1 MGKLLQNILSYG
13 FGAAMLAS
21 SASAFADDTFDLLGQ
36 YETVEAM
43 GSGWN
48 LGNTL
53 EANSNGTP
61 SETVWGNPQASSALM
76 KLIKNSGFNTIRI
89 PVSYLSKI
97 GSAPDYKIDA
107 AWLSRVK
114 EVVDMALAEDLYVIT
129 NIHGD
134 GYHGVTGG
142 WLLCD
147 AQNQTEIKAKFKAV
161 WQQIATTF
169 KDYDEHLIFESMN
182 EVFDGTYE
190 WQNPGVPYP
199 NAGYYQNIN
208 DYNQIFVETVRPI
221 SLNNA
226 KRWLLIPGWNTDI
239 DLTSEAKGFKIPED
253 KYVDRSTSGKRLM
266 ISVHYYAPW
275 DLCGD
280 DTDEG
285 VTRWGDEAWRQNSS
299 KCTTY
304 GQGANSES
312 TMSGQFDKL
321 KSWFTSQGYPV
332 VVGEYG
338 TVDKTSYD
346 AENSKY
352 TAYWTKTLC
361 ENARRVGAVPV
372 LWDNGHLSTAK
383 GFATINRATNTVG
396 RTYIVDAINEAF
408 GQEIEIDTTAAK
420 TKLELIT
427 SYIVNLSVDGAKEN
441 PIFKCQYSGWDEIS
455 KEISNTAKNVDVDL
469 SPASKKDGFTNLGY
483 LVYTN
488 DSLYSVNINKI
499 TINGYEFTNP
509 IVKKKLSAA
518 QYNNALPNI
527 WSGNDGEYLSDNGKA
542 ILSISAN
549 TISLMLKLD
558 GESSSVEEVDAI
570 AANIV
575 PVDGGIAVL
584 GAEGETV
591 EVYSMLGTIVSKTLA
606 TDFVTSVKLHDG
618 AYIVKVGNKTYR
630 VIVR

>member
-312 TMSGQFDKL
+312 TMSGQFEKL

-408 GQEIEIDTTAAK
+408 DQEIEIDTTAAK

-570 AANIV
+570 AANIISI
-575 PVDGGIAVL
+575 DGGIAVL

-591 EVYSMLGTIVSKTLA
+591 EVYSMLGTIVSKTVA

>member
-1 MGKLLQNILSYG
+1 MDKRLQKVLIFGL
-13 FGAAMLAS
+13 GAAMLS
-21 SASAFADDTFDLLGQ
+21 NVASAFADNQFDDLSQ
-36 YETVEAM
+36 YEMVEAM
-43 GSGWN
+43 GAGWN

-61 SETVWGNPQASSALM
+61 SETVWGNPKASSALM
-76 KLIKNSGFNTIRI
+76 KLIKDSGFNTIRI

-107 AWLSRVK
+107 DWLARVK

-147 AQNQTEIKAKFKAV
+147 AQNQTEIKAKYKAV
-161 WQQIATTF
+161 WQQIASTF

-285 VTRWGDEAWRQNSS
+285 VTRWGDEAWKENSS

-312 TMSGQFDKL
+312 TMIGQFDKL
-321 KSWFTSQGYPV
+321 KTWFTSQGYPV

-346 AENSKY
+346 AENSQY

-396 RTYIVDAINEAF
+396 RTYIVQAINDAF
-408 GQEIEIDTTAAK
+408 DQEIEIDTTAAK

-441 PIFKCQYSGWDEIS
+441 PVFKCQYSGWDEVS

-509 IVKKKLSAA
+509 IVKKDLSAA
-518 QYNNALPNI
+518 QFKNALPNI

-549 TISLMLKLD
+549 SISLMLKLD

-570 AANIV
+570 AANIISI
-575 PVDGGIAVL
+575 DGGIAVL

-591 EVYSMLGTIVSKTLA
+591 EVYSMLGTIVSKTVA
-606 TDFVTSVKLHDG
+606 TDFLTSVKLHDG

>member
-1 MGKLLQNILSYG
+1 MDKRLQKVLIFGL
-13 FGAAMLAS
+13 GAAMLS
-21 SASAFADDTFDLLGQ
+21 NVASAFADNQFDDLSQ
-36 YETVEAM
+36 YEMVEAM
-43 GSGWN
+43 GAGWN

-61 SETVWGNPQASSALM
+61 NETVWGNPKASSALM
-76 KLIKNSGFNTIRI
+76 KLIKDSGFNTIRI

-107 AWLSRVK
+107 DWLSRVK

-285 VTRWGDEAWRQNSS
+285 VTRWGDEAWSQNSS

-346 AENSKY
+346 AENSQY

-396 RTYIVDAINEAF
+396 RTYIVDAINDAF
-408 GQEIEIDTTAAK
+408 DQEIEIDTTAAK

-441 PIFKCQYSGWDEIS
+441 PVFKCQYSGWDEVS

-488 DSLYSVNINKI
+488 DSLYSVNVNKI

-509 IVKKKLSAA
+509 IVKKDLSAA
-518 QYNNALPNI
+518 QFKNALPNI

-542 ILSISAN
+542 ILSITAN
-549 TISLMLKLD
+549 SISLMLKLD
-558 GESSSVEEVDAI
+558 GGNTSVEEVDAI

-575 PVDGGIAVL
+575 SIDGGIAVL

-591 EVYSMLGTIVSKTLA
+591 EVYSMLGTMVFKTVA
-606 TDFVTSVKLHDG
+606 TDFLTSVKLHDG
-618 AYIVKVGNKTYR
+618 AYIVKVGNKAYR

>member
-107 AWLSRVK
+107 VWLSRVK

-408 GQEIEIDTTAAK
+408 DQEIEIDTTAAK

-570 AANIV
+570 AANIISI
-575 PVDGGIAVL
+575 DGGIAVL

-591 EVYSMLGTIVSKTLA
+591 EVYSMLGTIVSKTVA

>member
-61 SETVWGNPQASSALM
+61 NETVWGNPQASSALM

-408 GQEIEIDTTAAK
+408 DQEIEIDTTAAK

-527 WSGNDGEYLSDNGKA
+527 WSGNDGEYLSDNGRA

-591 EVYSMLGTIVSKTLA
+591 EVYSMLGTIVSKTVA

>member
-1 MGKLLQNILSYG
+1 MGKLLQNILSCG

-383 GFATINRATNTVG
+383 GFATINRKSNTVG

-408 GQEIEIDTTAAK
+408 DQEIEIDTTAAK

-499 TINGYEFTNP
+499 TINGYVFTNP
-509 IVKKKLSAA
+509 IVKKDLSAA
-518 QYNNALPNI
+518 QFKNALPNI

-542 ILSISAN
+542 ILSITAN
-549 TISLMLKLD
+549 SISLMLKLD
-558 GESSSVEEVDAI
+558 GGNTSVEEVDAI

-575 PVDGGIAVL
+575 SIDGGIAVL

-591 EVYSMLGTIVSKTLA
+591 EVYSMLGTIVSKTVA
-606 TDFVTSVKLHDG
+606 TDFLTSVKLHDG

>member
-1 MGKLLQNILSYG
+1 MDKRLQNVLTFGLGATMLS
-13 FGAAMLAS
+13 M
-21 SASAFADDTFDLLGQ
+21 SASAFADNQFDDLSQ
-36 YETVEAM
+36 YEMVEAM
-43 GSGWN
+43 GAGWN

-61 SETVWGNPQASSALM
+61 SETIWGNPQTTPALI

-89 PVSYLSKI
+89 PVSYLNKI
-97 GSAPDYKIDA
+97 GSAPDYKIDE
-107 AWLSRVK
+107 AWLARVK

-134 GYHGVTGG
+134 GYHGVTGS
-142 WLLCD
+142 WLLCNSD
-147 AQNQTEIKAKFKAV
+147 NQTKIKAKYKAF
-161 WQQIATTF
+161 WEQIATMF

-190 WQNPGVPYP
+190 WQSTGGTYP
-199 NAGYYQNIN
+199 NANYYQNIN

-221 SLNNA
+221 SQNNA

-239 DLTSEAKGFKIPED
+239 DLTSEARGFKIPED
-253 KYVDRSTSGKRLM
+253 KYLDRSVSGKRLM

-285 VTRWGDEAWRQNSS
+285 VTRWGDEAWAENSK

-312 TMSGQFDKL
+312 TMTGQFDKL
-321 KSWFTSQGYPV
+321 KTWFTSQGYPV

-338 TVDKTSYD
+338 TVDKTAYD
-346 AENSKY
+346 PENSEY

-383 GFATINRATNTVG
+383 GFATINRSTNSVA
-396 RTYIVDAINEAF
+396 RTYIVQAINDAF
-408 GQEIEIDTTAAK
+408 DQEIEIDTTAPK

-441 PIFKCQYSGWDEIS
+441 PTFKCQYSGWDEVS
-455 KEISNTAKNVDVDL
+455 KEISGTAKNVDVDL

-488 DSLYSVNINKI
+488 DSSYSFSVNKI
-499 TINGYEFTNP
+499 IINGYEFTNP

-518 QYNNALPNI
+518 QFQNSLPNI

-542 ILSISAN
+542 ILSITGNA
-549 TISLMLKLD
+549 ISLMLKLD
-558 GESSSVEEVDAI
+558 EGNSSVDNVDAV
-570 AANIV
+570 AANII

-584 GAEGETV
+584 GAEGKSIAAYT
-591 EVYSMLGTIVSKTLA
+591 MLGTLVAKTVA
-606 TDFVTSVKLHDG
+606 TDFATTVKLQNG
-618 AYIVKVGNKTYR
+618 AYVVKVGNQAYK
-630 VIVR
+630 VVVR

>member
-61 SETVWGNPQASSALM
+61 NETVWGNPQASSALM

-285 VTRWGDEAWRQNSS
+285 VTRWGDEAWKENSS

-396 RTYIVDAINEAF
+396 RTYIVDAINESF
-408 GQEIEIDTTAAK
+408 DQEIEIDTTAAK

-441 PIFKCQYSGWDEIS
+441 PVFKCQYSGWDEVS

-469 SPASKKDGFTNLGY
+469 SPVSKKDGFTNLGY

-518 QYNNALPNI
+518 QYSNALPNI

-570 AANIV
+570 AANIISI
-575 PVDGGIAVL
+575 DGGIAVL

-591 EVYSMLGTIVSKTLA
+591 EVYSMLGTIVSKTVA

>member
-1 MGKLLQNILSYG
+1 MDKRLQKVLIFGL
-13 FGAAMLAS
+13 GAAMLS
-21 SASAFADDTFDLLGQ
+21 NVASAFADNQFDDLSQ
-36 YETVEAM
+36 YEMVEAM
-43 GSGWN
+43 GAGWN

-61 SETVWGNPQASSALM
+61 SETVWGNRKASSALM

-107 AWLSRVK
+107 DWLARVK

-280 DTDEG
+280 DTDAG
-285 VTRWGDEAWRQNSS
+285 VTRWGDEAWKENSS

-312 TMSGQFDKL
+312 TMIGQFDKL
-321 KSWFTSQGYPV
+321 KTWFTSQGYPV

-346 AENSKY
+346 AENSQY

-396 RTYIVDAINEAF
+396 RTYIVQAINDAF
-408 GQEIEIDTTAAK
+408 DQEIEIDTTAAK

-441 PIFKCQYSGWDEIS
+441 PVFKCQYSGWDEVS

-509 IVKKKLSAA
+509 IVKKDLSAA
-518 QYNNALPNI
+518 QFKNALPNI

-549 TISLMLKLD
+549 SISLMLKLD
-558 GESSSVEEVDAI
+558 GESSSVDDVDAI

-575 PVDGGIAVL
+575 SIDGGIAIL
-584 GAEGETV
+584 GAEGETI
-591 EVYSMLGTIVSKTLA
+591 EVYSMLGTIVSKTVA
-606 TDFVTSVKLHDG
+606 TDFLTSVKLHDG

>member
-13 FGAAMLAS
+13 FGVAMLAS

-61 SETVWGNPQASSALM
+61 SETIWGNPQASSALM

-97 GSAPDYKIDA
+97 GSAPDYRIDA

-312 TMSGQFDKL
+312 TMSGQFEKL

-408 GQEIEIDTTAAK
+408 DQEIEIDTTAAK

-570 AANIV
+570 AANIISI
-575 PVDGGIAVL
+575 DGGIAVL

-591 EVYSMLGTIVSKTLA
+591 EVYSMLGTIVSKTVA

>member
-190 WQNPGVPYP
+190 WQNPGIPYP

-321 KSWFTSQGYPV
+321 KSWFTSRGYPV

-408 GQEIEIDTTAAK
+408 DQEIEIDTTAAK

-591 EVYSMLGTIVSKTLA
+591 EVYSMLGTIVSKTVA

>member
-61 SETVWGNPQASSALM
+61 SETIWGNPQASSALM

-312 TMSGQFDKL
+312 TMSGQFEKL

-408 GQEIEIDTTAAK
+408 DQEIEIDTTAAK

-570 AANIV
+570 AANIISI
-575 PVDGGIAVL
+575 DGGIAVL

-591 EVYSMLGTIVSKTLA
+591 EVYSMLGTIVSKTVA

>member
-312 TMSGQFDKL
+312 TMSGQFEKL

-408 GQEIEIDTTAAK
+408 DQEIEIDTTAAK

-441 PIFKCQYSGWDEIS
+441 PIFKCQYSGWDEIA

-570 AANIV
+570 AANIISI
-575 PVDGGIAVL
+575 DGGIAVL

-591 EVYSMLGTIVSKTLA
+591 EVYSMLGTIVSKTVA

>member
-280 DTDEG
+280 DTDAG
-285 VTRWGDEAWRQNSS
+285 VTRWGDEAWSQNSS

-346 AENSKY
+346 AENSQY

-396 RTYIVDAINEAF
+396 RTYIVDAINDAF
-408 GQEIEIDTTAAK
+408 DQEIEIDTTAAK

-441 PIFKCQYSGWDEIS
+441 PVFKCQYSGWDEVS

-469 SPASKKDGFTNLGY
+469 SPVSKKDGFTNLGY

-488 DSLYSVNINKI
+488 DSLYSVNVNKI

-509 IVKKKLSAA
+509 IVKKDLSAA
-518 QYNNALPNI
+518 QFKNALPNI

-542 ILSISAN
+542 ILSITAN
-549 TISLMLKLD
+549 SISLMLKLD
-558 GESSSVEEVDAI
+558 GGNTSVEEVDAI

-575 PVDGGIAVL
+575 SIDGGIAVL

-591 EVYSMLGTIVSKTLA
+591 EVYSMLGTMVFKTVA
-606 TDFVTSVKLHDG
+606 TDFVTPVKLHDE
-618 AYIVKVGNKTYR
+618 AYIVKVGNKAYR

>member
-13 FGAAMLAS
+13 FGVAMLAS

-61 SETVWGNPQASSALM
+61 SETIWGNPQASSALM

-312 TMSGQFDKL
+312 TMSGQFEKL

-408 GQEIEIDTTAAK
+408 DQEIEIDTTAAK

-509 IVKKKLSAA
+509 IVKKNLSAA

-570 AANIV
+570 AANIISI
-575 PVDGGIAVL
+575 DGGIAVL

-591 EVYSMLGTIVSKTLA
+591 EVYSMLGTIVSKTVA

>member
-1 MGKLLQNILSYG
+1 MNKRLQNVMTFGL
-13 FGAAMLAS
+13 GAAMLS
-21 SASAFADDTFDLLGQ
+21 ISAAAFADNQFDDLSQ
-36 YETVEAM
+36 YEMVEAM
-43 GSGWN
+43 GAGWN

-61 SETVWGNPQASSALM
+61 SETIWGNPMASSSLM

-89 PVSYLSKI
+89 PVSYLNKI

-107 AWLSRVK
+107 AWLARVK

-134 GYHGVTGG
+134 GYHGVTGS

-147 AQNQTEIKAKFKAV
+147 SNNQSEIKAKYKAF
-161 WQQIATTF
+161 WEQIATTF

-190 WQNPGVPYP
+190 WQSNGGVYP
-199 NAGYYQNIN
+199 NANYYQNIN

-221 SLNNA
+221 SQNNA

-239 DLTSEAKGFKIPED
+239 DMTSEARGFKIPED
-253 KYVDRSTSGKRLM
+253 KYLSRSVSGKRLM

-280 DTDEG
+280 DTDAG
-285 VTRWGDEAWRQNSS
+285 VTRWGDEAWKENSS

-321 KSWFTSQGYPV
+321 KTWFTSQGYPV

-338 TVDKTSYD
+338 TVDKTAFDS
-346 AENSKY
+346 ENSDY

-383 GFATINRATNTVG
+383 GFATINRATNTVA
-396 RTYIVDAINEAF
+396 RTYIVQAINDAF
-408 GQEIEIDTTAAK
+408 DQEIQIDTTAPK

-441 PIFKCQYSGWDEIS
+441 PTFKCQYSGWDEVG
-455 KEISNTAKNVDVDL
+455 KEISGTAKDIDVDL
-469 SPASKKDGFTNLGY
+469 SPASKKEGFTNLGH

-488 DSLYSVNINKI
+488 DSLYSFTVNKV
-499 TINGYEFTNP
+499 TINGYEFSGP
-509 IVKKKLSAA
+509 IINKTLKAA
-518 QYNNALPNI
+518 LYQNALPNI

-542 ILSISAN
+542 ILSITAN
-549 TISLMLKLD
+549 AISLMVKLD
-558 GESSSVEEVDAI
+558 DDNSSVDEVEAI
-570 AANIV
+570 ATNIV
-575 PVDGGIAVL
+575 SVDGGIAVL
-584 GAEGETV
+584 GAEGETI
-591 EVYSMLGTIVSKTLA
+591 EAYTMLGTLAANTVA
-606 TDFVTSVKLHDG
+606 TDFMTSVKLQPG
-618 AYIVKVGNKTYR
+618 TYVVKVGTKAYK

>member
-1 MGKLLQNILSYG
+1 MNKRLQNVMTFGL
-13 FGAAMLAS
+13 GAAMLS
-21 SASAFADDTFDLLGQ
+21 ISASAFADNQFDNLSQ
-36 YETVEAM
+36 YEMVEAM
-43 GSGWN
+43 GAGWN

-61 SETVWGNPQASSALM
+61 NETVWGNPKASSALM
-76 KLIKNSGFNTIRI
+76 KLIKDSGFNTIRI

-107 AWLSRVK
+107 DWLARVK

-147 AQNQTEIKAKFKAV
+147 AQNQTEIKAKYKAV
-161 WQQIATTF
+161 WQQIASTF

-199 NAGYYQNIN
+199 NANYYQNIN

-285 VTRWGDEAWRQNSS
+285 VTRWGDEAWKENSS

-312 TMSGQFDKL
+312 TMIGQFDKL
-321 KSWFTSQGYPV
+321 KTWFTSQGYPV

-346 AENSKY
+346 AENSQY

-396 RTYIVDAINEAF
+396 RTYIVQAINEAF
-408 GQEIEIDTTAAK
+408 DQEIEIDTTAAK

-441 PIFKCQYSGWDEIS
+441 PVFKCQYSGWDEVS

-509 IVKKKLSAA
+509 IVKKDLSAA
-518 QYNNALPNI
+518 QFKNALPNI

-542 ILSISAN
+542 ILSITAN
-549 TISLMLKLD
+549 SISLMLKLD
-558 GESSSVEEVDAI
+558 GGNTSVEEVDAI

-575 PVDGGIAVL
+575 SIDGGIAVL

-591 EVYSMLGTIVSKTLA
+591 EVYSMLGTMVFKTVA
-606 TDFVTSVKLHDG
+606 TDFETPVKLHDE
-618 AYIVKVGNKTYR
+618 AYIVKVGNKAYR

>member
-13 FGAAMLAS
+13 FGVAMLAS

-408 GQEIEIDTTAAK
+408 DQEIEIDTTAAK

-527 WSGNDGEYLSDNGKA
+527 WNGNDGEYLSDNGKA

-549 TISLMLKLD
+549 TISLMLKLE

-575 PVDGGIAVL
+575 SIDGGIAVL
-584 GAEGETV
+584 GAEGETI
-591 EVYSMLGTIVSKTLA
+591 EVYSMLGTIVSKTVA

>member
-13 FGAAMLAS
+13 FGTAMLAS

-253 KYVDRSTSGKRLM
+253 KYVDRSVSGKRLM

-280 DTDEG
+280 DTDAG
-285 VTRWGDEAWRQNSS
+285 VTRWGDEAWAEDSK

-312 TMSGQFDKL
+312 TMTGQFDKL
-321 KSWFTSQGYPV
+321 KTWFTSQGYPV

-338 TVDKTSYD
+338 TVDKTAFDS
-346 AENSKY
+346 ENSKY

-408 GQEIEIDTTAAK
+408 EQEIEIDTTAPK

-427 SYIVNLSVDGAKEN
+427 SYIVNLTVNDAKEN
-441 PIFKCQYSGWDEIS
+441 PTFKCQYSGWDEVS
-455 KEISNTAKNVDVDL
+455 KEISGTAKNIDVDL
-469 SPASKKDGFTNLGY
+469 SPASKKEGFTNLGY

-488 DSLYSVNINKI
+488 DSSYTFSVNKI
-499 TINGYEFTNP
+499 IINGYEFTNP
-509 IVKKKLSAA
+509 IVNKKLEAA
-518 QYNNALPNI
+518 QYKNSLPNI

-542 ILSISAN
+542 ILSITAN
-549 TISLMLKLD
+549 AISLMLKLED
-558 GESSSVEEVDAI
+558 DNSSVDEVDAV
-570 AANIV
+570 AANII

-584 GAEGETV
+584 GAEGKAIEAYT
-591 EVYSMLGTIVSKTLA
+591 MLGTLVAKSVA
-606 TDFVTSVKLHDG
+606 TDFMTSFKLQNG
-618 AYIVKVGNKTYR
+618 SYVVKVGNQAYK
-630 VIVR
+630 VVVR

>member
-107 AWLSRVK
+107 VWLSRVK

-280 DTDEG
+280 DTDAG
-285 VTRWGDEAWRQNSS
+285 VTRWGDEAWKENSS

-408 GQEIEIDTTAAK
+408 DQEIEIDTTAAK

-570 AANIV
+570 AANIISI
-575 PVDGGIAVL
+575 DGGIAVL

-591 EVYSMLGTIVSKTLA
+591 EVYSMLGTIVSKTVA

>member
-36 YETVEAM
+36 YDTVEAM

-312 TMSGQFDKL
+312 TMSGQFEKL

-408 GQEIEIDTTAAK
+408 DQEIEIDTTAAK

-570 AANIV
+570 AANIISI
-575 PVDGGIAVL
+575 DGGIAVL

-591 EVYSMLGTIVSKTLA
+591 EVYSMLGTIVSKTVA

>member
-147 AQNQTEIKAKFKAV
+147 AQNQIEIKAKFKAV

-280 DTDEG
+280 DTDAG

-408 GQEIEIDTTAAK
+408 DQEIEIDTTAAK

-591 EVYSMLGTIVSKTLA
+591 EVYSMLGTIVSKTVA

>member
-89 PVSYLSKI
+89 PVSYLSRI

-114 EVVDMALAEDLYVIT
+114 EVVDMALAENLYVIT

-312 TMSGQFDKL
+312 TMIGQFDKL
-321 KSWFTSQGYPV
+321 KTWFTSQGYPV

-346 AENSKY
+346 AENSQY

-396 RTYIVDAINEAF
+396 RTYIVQAINDAF
-408 GQEIEIDTTAAK
+408 DQEIEIDTTAAK

-441 PIFKCQYSGWDEIS
+441 PVFKCQYSGWDEIS

-584 GAEGETV
+584 GAEGETI
-591 EVYSMLGTIVSKTLA
+591 EVYSMLGTIVSKTVA
-606 TDFVTSVKLHDG
+606 TDFLTSVKLHDG

>member
-1 MGKLLQNILSYG
+1 MGKLLQNILSCG

-312 TMSGQFDKL
+312 TMTGQFDKL

-346 AENSKY
+346 AENSQY

-396 RTYIVDAINEAF
+396 RTYIVQAINDAF
-408 GQEIEIDTTAAK
+408 DQEIEIDTTAAK

-441 PIFKCQYSGWDEIS
+441 PVFKCQYSGWDEVS

-488 DSLYSVNINKI
+488 DSLYSVNVNKI

-509 IVKKKLSAA
+509 IVKKDLSAA
-518 QYNNALPNI
+518 QFKNALPNI

-542 ILSISAN
+542 ILSITAN
-549 TISLMLKLD
+549 SISLMLKLD
-558 GESSSVEEVDAI
+558 GGNTSVEEVDAI

-575 PVDGGIAVL
+575 SIDGGVAVL

-591 EVYSMLGTIVSKTLA
+591 EVYSMLGTMVFKTVA
-606 TDFVTSVKLHDG
+606 TDFETPVKLHDE
-618 AYIVKVGNKTYR
+618 AYIVKVGNKAYR

>member
-1 MGKLLQNILSYG
+1 MDKRLQKVLIFGL
-13 FGAAMLAS
+13 GAAMLS
-21 SASAFADDTFDLLGQ
+21 NVASAFADNQFDNLSQ
-36 YETVEAM
+36 YEMVEAM
-43 GSGWN
+43 GAGWN

-61 SETVWGNPQASSALM
+61 NETVWGNPKASSALM
-76 KLIKNSGFNTIRI
+76 KLIKDSGFNTIRI

-107 AWLSRVK
+107 DWLARVK

-147 AQNQTEIKAKFKAV
+147 AQNQTEIKAKYKAV
-161 WQQIATTF
+161 WQQIASTF

-199 NAGYYQNIN
+199 NANYYQNIN

-285 VTRWGDEAWRQNSS
+285 VTRWGDEAWKENSS

-312 TMSGQFDKL
+312 TMIGQFDKL
-321 KSWFTSQGYPV
+321 KTWFTSQGYPV

-346 AENSKY
+346 AENSQY

-396 RTYIVDAINEAF
+396 RTYIVQAINDAF
-408 GQEIEIDTTAAK
+408 DQEIEIDTTAAK

-441 PIFKCQYSGWDEIS
+441 PVFKCQYSGWDEVS

-488 DSLYSVNINKI
+488 DSLYSVNVNKI

-509 IVKKKLSAA
+509 IVKKDLSAA
-518 QYNNALPNI
+518 QFKNALPNI

-542 ILSISAN
+542 ILSITAN
-549 TISLMLKLD
+549 SISLMLKLD
-558 GESSSVEEVDAI
+558 GESSSVDDVDAI

-575 PVDGGIAVL
+575 SIDGGIAIL
-584 GAEGETV
+584 GAEGETI
-591 EVYSMLGTIVSKTLA
+591 EVYSMLGTIVSKTVA
-606 TDFVTSVKLHDG
+606 TDFLTSVKLHDG

>member
-285 VTRWGDEAWRQNSS
+285 VTRWGDEAWKENSS

-408 GQEIEIDTTAAK
+408 DQEIEIDTTAAK

-499 TINGYEFTNP
+499 TINGYVFTNP
-509 IVKKKLSAA
+509 IVKKDLSAA
-518 QYNNALPNI
+518 QFKNALPNI

-542 ILSISAN
+542 ILSITAN
-549 TISLMLKLD
+549 SISLMLKLD
-558 GESSSVEEVDAI
+558 GGNTSVEEVDAI

-575 PVDGGIAVL
+575 SIDGGIAVL

-591 EVYSMLGTIVSKTLA
+591 EVYSMLGTIVSKTVA
-606 TDFVTSVKLHDG
+606 TDFLTSVKLHDG

>member
-1 MGKLLQNILSYG
+1 MDKRLQKVLIFGL
-13 FGAAMLAS
+13 GAAMLS
-21 SASAFADDTFDLLGQ
+21 NVASAFADNQFDDLSQ
-36 YETVEAM
+36 YEMVEAM
-43 GSGWN
+43 GAGWN

-61 SETVWGNPQASSALM
+61 SETVWGNPKASSALM
-76 KLIKNSGFNTIRI
+76 KLIKDSGFNTIRI

-107 AWLSRVK
+107 DWLARVK

-147 AQNQTEIKAKFKAV
+147 AQNQTEIKAKYKAV
-161 WQQIATTF
+161 WQQIASTF

-199 NAGYYQNIN
+199 NANYYQNIN

-280 DTDEG
+280 DTDAG
-285 VTRWGDEAWRQNSS
+285 VTRWGDEAWKENSS

-312 TMSGQFDKL
+312 TMIGQFDKL
-321 KSWFTSQGYPV
+321 KTWFTSQGYPV

-346 AENSKY
+346 AENSQY

-396 RTYIVDAINEAF
+396 RTYIVQAINDAF
-408 GQEIEIDTTAAK
+408 DQEIEIDTTAAK

-441 PIFKCQYSGWDEIS
+441 PVFKCQYSGWDEVS

-509 IVKKKLSAA
+509 IVKKDLSAA
-518 QYNNALPNI
+518 QFKNALPNI

-542 ILSISAN
+542 ILSITAN
-549 TISLMLKLD
+549 SISLMLKLD
-558 GESSSVEEVDAI
+558 GGNTSVEEVDAI

-575 PVDGGIAVL
+575 SIDGGIAVL

-591 EVYSMLGTIVSKTLA
+591 EVYSMLGTIVSKTVA